1 MFDESG
7 LMRPLSQLRD
17 RHSSKWR
24 RYPADVIPM
33 HVAEMD
39 YEIAPSIKALL
50 IDFIQRSD
58 IGYLGPIPE
67 VGEALAGFANR
78 HWNWQPD
85 PKQIRIAT
93 DVGVGTVEILRA
105 LAQPG
110 DSVVINSPVYSS
122 FYGWVNEA
130 KCQLIDVP
138 MVPDLETWRLDVAG
152 IAAAFEA
159 GAKFL
164 LLCSPQNPMGRVHA
178 REELAAIAELALQ
191 HGVTVISDEIHAPL
205 TYADQKFVPWLAV
218 SDAAREVGVVVTAAS
233 KSFNLAGLKASVIVT
248 QSETMSAKTAGVEP
262 AIHWRSGI
270 LGGFAMAEAYSGC
283 DEWLHTAVEA
293 NQSNRD
299 LLTKLVSEQLPTIPY
314 WVPQGG
320 YLAWL
325 DLSSLNLGT
334 NPAARILAEHKIALV
349 PGSEHGPSYDQFVR
363 INFAC
368 SPDSI
373 QAAVAAIASYR

>member
-7 LMRPLSQLRD
+7 LMRPLAELRE

-24 RYPADVIPM
+24 RYPSDVLPM

-39 YEIAPSIKALL
+39 YEIAPSIKELL

-67 VGEALAGFANR
+67 VGEALAGFAAR

-85 PKQIRIAT
+85 PKQVRIAT

-122 FYGWVNEA
+122 FYGWVKEA
-130 KCQLIDVP
+130 KCNLIDVP

-152 IAAAFEA
+152 IAAAFQS

-178 REELAAIAELALQ
+178 REELAKIAELAL
-191 HGVTVISDEIHAPL
+191 HYGVTVISDEIHAPL
-205 TYADQKFVPWLAV
+205 TYADQDFVPWLAV

-248 QSETMSAKTAGVEP
+248 QSETMAAKMSEVEP

-283 DEWLHTAVEA
+283 DDWLGAAVAA
-293 NQSNRD
+293 NRSNRD
-299 LLTKLVSEQLPTIPY
+299 LLTRLVSDKLPGIPY

-325 DLSSLNLGT
+325 DLGSLNLGD
-334 NPAARILAEHKIALV
+334 NPAARILADHKIALV
-349 PGSEHGPSYDQFVR
+349 PGSEHGPGYAQFVR

-368 SPDSI
+368 SAGSI
-373 QAAVAAIASYR
+373 HAVVDAIASYL

>member
-1 MFDESG
+1 MSEF
-7 LMRPLSQLRD
+7 LRPLAQLRE

-24 RYPADVIPM
+24 RYPADVLPM

-50 IDFIQRSD
+50 IDFIERSD

-67 VGEALAGFANR
+67 VGEAFATFAAR

-85 PKQIRIAT
+85 AKQVRIAT

-122 FYGWVNEA
+122 FYGWTKEA
-130 KCQLIDVP
+130 KCNLVDVP
-138 MVPDLETWRLDVAG
+138 MVADQETWRLDVAG
-152 IAAAFEA
+152 IKAAFAA

-178 REELAAIAELALQ
+178 REELAEIADLAKQ
-191 HGVTVISDEIHAPL
+191 HGVIVISDEIHAPL
-205 TYADQKFVPWLAV
+205 TYEDQTFVPWLAV

-233 KSFNLAGLKASVIVT
+233 KSFNLAGLKASVLVT
-248 QSETMSAKTAGVEP
+248 QSETMAAKIANVEA

-283 DEWLHTAVEA
+283 DEWLQTAVA
-293 NQSNRD
+293 TNRSNRD
-299 LLTKLVSEQLPTIPY
+299 LLTQLVAQKLPGIPY

-325 DLSSLNLGT
+325 DLSSLNLGE

-349 PGSEHGPSYDQFVR
+349 PGSEHGPAYGQFVR

-368 SPDSI
+368 SADSI
-373 QAAVAAIASYR
+373 HQVVDAIASYL